1 MHIFLSLISISL
13 SALVHGYVNP
23 GICSGACNVHDPG
36 LIQRESDGVYFRFST
51 GNNISYASSSSIEGP
66 WEVLGPMLPN
76 GSSIDL
82 DGRDDLWAPDV
93 QLINGVYHVY
103 YSVSVFGSQ
112 NSAIGLAT
120 SDTMDAGTWTEHGAT
135 GIRSDSS
142 KSYNAIDANLFND
155 GVFYLNFGS
164 FWTDIYQV
172 EMDSTAM
179 KVSSSA
185 YNIVYDPNGDHAVE
199 GAFLYK

>member
-1 MHIFLSLISISL
+1 MQRPRS
-13 SALVHGYVNP
+13 
-23 GICSGACNVHDPG
+23 G

-51 GNNISYASSSSIEGP
+51 GNNISCIFLIHRRTMGSPRRPAHQ
-66 WEVLGPMLPN
+66 WRLP
-76 GSSIDL
+76 
-82 DGRDDLWAPDV
+82 
-93 QLINGVYHVY
+93 VY

-199 GAFLYK
+199 GCVSV